1 MTLADCRQDVPGWR
15 PFLRR
20 EIEGTVFG
28 RFDRIATANAARIAV
43 VSGSACATYGEL
55 RREAMRIARAIEA
68 AAGIGTGAVA
78 TLLDSDVRLAGAM
91 LAIFSIGRRYVP
103 IDTGCPQPRGAAMLD
118 DVQADV
124 LLTESRYQAAARA
137 MAGARRRVVCVDQC
151 VAAKD
156 ADKSARSVSPDSPLW
171 VMYTSGS
178 TGAPKGVVQTHR
190 NLLHYVRNYANALR
204 LGPGDRLLSLMRL
217 TVNGGCHDA
226 LMTLLT
232 GGTLQLW
239 DVKRDGLRALP
250 AWIAQQRTTILSSAP
265 TVFRQFV
272 AELAPDH
279 RLASV
284 RLLKLWGEPS
294 YRRDFDAFCRHFRD
308 DAVLVNRLGSNEQGS
323 TLWHFLRKD
332 SVFDGNNIPVGYPTE
347 DNAVRIVGDDGRDV
361 TDGEIGEIIACSRYL
376 SPSYWNRD
384 ELTRAAFSTD
394 VDDPTVR
401 QYRTGDL
408 GYRRADGCVV
418 CVGRK
423 DGQVKIRGYRIETAE
438 VERVLLSHPDVAE
451 AVAIGRADARAQNE
465 QRLIA
470 YFVAKHDH
478 DRPGLAASLRA
489 HVRSVLPD
497 YMWPA
502 AFVRMERFP
511 QADNGKVAR
520 RALPDP
526 GSSRPELDIAYRAP
540 TSSIERTLRE
550 IWLEVLR
557 LDDAGVDDPF
567 VDLGGDSLRAAQ
579 VASRVRTRLAADLS
593 MADLLSA
600 GTIAAMARLL
610 TRS

>member
-1 MTLADCRQDVPGWR
+1 M
-15 PFLRR
+15 RR

-28 RFDRIATANAARIAV
+28 RFDRIAAANAPRIAV
-43 VSGSACATYGEL
+43 VSRSASATYGEL
-55 RREAMRIARAIEA
+55 HRDAMRIARAIEA
-68 AAGIGTGAVA
+68 AAGIGSGAVA

-118 DVQADV
+118 DVRADV
-124 LLTESRYQAAARA
+124 VLAETRYEDAARA
-137 MAGARRRVVCVDQC
+137 MAGARRRVLCVDRC
-151 VAAKD
+151 VAAAD
-156 ADKSARSVSPDSPLW
+156 ADESPRPVSPDSPLW
-171 VMYTSGS
+171 IMYTSGS

-190 NLLHYVRNYANALR
+190 NLLHYVRNYANGLR
-204 LGPGDRLLSLMRL
+204 LGPEDRLLSLMRL

-239 DVKRDGLRALP
+239 DVKRDGLHALP
-250 AWIAQQRTTILSSAP
+250 AWIAQQGTTILSSAP
-265 TVFRQFV
+265 TVIRHFV

-284 RLLKLWGEPS
+284 RLLKLWAEPS

-323 TLWHFLRKD
+323 TLWYFLRKGTAL
-332 SVFDGNNIPVGYPTE
+332 DGNNVPVGYPTE

-361 TDGEIGEIIACSRYL
+361 TDGEIGEIVACSRYL
-376 SPSYWNRD
+376 SPGYWNRD

-423 DGQVKIRGYRIETAE
+423 DGQVKIRGYRIEPAE
-438 VERVLLSHPDVAE
+438 VERVLLSHPDVAD
-451 AVAIGRADARAQNE
+451 AVVIGRADTRAQAE

-470 YFVAKHDH
+470 YFVSKH

-489 HVRSVLPD
+489 QVRSVLPD
-497 YMWPA
+497 YMCPA
-502 AFVRMERFP
+502 AFVRMDRFP

-526 GSSRPELDIAYRAP
+526 GSPRPELDVAYRAP
-540 TSSIERTLRE
+540 TSSIERTLRG

-557 LDDAGVDDPF
+557 LDDVGVDDPF
-567 VDLGGDSLRAAQ
+567 LDLGGDSLQAAQ

-593 MADLLSA
+593 MVDLLSA